1 MGQTVPAPSQDERE
15 RAERIIEQGAVEA
28 LAFIL
33 SENRWLSNIVHNQ
46 PGEVEKARSQGFRA
60 GLLVAAR
67 RPLS

>member
-46 PGEVEKARSQGFRA
+46 PGEASFEAWSQGFRA
-60 GLLVAAR
+60 GQADRAR
-67 RPLS
+67 DLS